1 MTKRIVLQG
10 DSLRV
15 DVFSLRVNVIMTILF
30 LSQQIQQQVPPTI
43 FVPGANF
50 ATHSPSQNKSRSDS
64 LRELACADTS
74 GIGSSNTSPRQSS
87 RPNSV
92 PSGNG
97 SVIVQ
102 PLDDHEVD
110 IMDVKKEQVE
120 SPNGRHYGM

>member
-1 MTKRIVLQG
+1 MFLLILSKKC
-10 DSLRV
+10 
-15 DVFSLRVNVIMTILF
+15 FVIIFF
-30 LSQQIQQQVPPTI
+30 LQQIQQQVPPTI
-43 FVPGANF
+43 FVPSVN

-102 PLDDHEVD
+102 TLEEQDMDV
-110 IMDVKKEQVE
+110 MDVKKEQVE
-120 SPNGRHYGM
+120 SPNGKPRTRNYSPSKFSKIREFS